1 MSALLYR
8 GAEYNQQVSA
18 DDSAPVQL
26 TYRRNSYLS
35 NRSAGG
41 HQTAPLTYRG
51 NTYVR
56 GVSYEAIAANWV

>member
-8 GAEYNQQVSA
+8 GAEYSQQSSA
-18 DDSAPVQL
+18 DTAAPVQL
-26 TYRRNSYLS
+26 TYRSNSYLS

-41 HQTAPLTYRG
+41 HHTAPLTYRG

-56 GVSYEAIAANWV
+56 GVSYEEIAANWG

>member
-8 GAEYNQQVSA
+8 GAEYSQQSPA
-18 DDSAPVQL
+18 DTAAPVQL

-35 NRSAGG
+35 NRSAAG
-41 HQTAPLTYRG
+41 HHTAPLTYRG

>member
-8 GAEYNQQVSA
+8 GAEYSQQSSA
-18 DDSAPVQL
+18 DVAAPVQL

-35 NRSAGG
+35 NRSAAG
-41 HQTAPLTYRG
+41 HHTAPLTYRG

-56 GVSYEAIAANWV
+56 GVSYEAIAANWG

>member
-8 GAEYNQQVSA
+8 GAKYNKQASCDA
-18 DDSAPVQL
+18 AAPVQL

>member
-8 GAEYNQQVSA
+8 GAQYKQQASA
-18 DDSAPVQL
+18 EAAAPVQL

-35 NRSAGG
+35 NRSAAG
-41 HQTAPLTYRG
+41 HHTAPLTYRG

-56 GVSYEAIAANWV
+56 GVSYKAIAANWG